1 MTSTLRFAQVVV
13 DCENAAKLA
22 GFYSELLGR
31 PIGEGTNEFFA
42 VIPGSAD
49 PPFPNLMFLQVPEPR
64 NGKNRLHFDLVT
76 DDKEEAIARAIELGA
91 SRFRGLRRVRCGLV
105 HPDRPGGE
113 RVRHRRTRLVVGA
126 FVRRQASATVTGQGS
141 PGSVTVASLERTPS
155 HGSARRAGIAWRYD

>member
-91 SRFRGLRRVRCGLV
+91 SRLGDFDEYGAVWSTLTDPEGNVF
-105 HPDRPGGE
+105 DIGGH
-113 RVRHRRTRLVVGA
+113 V
-126 FVRRQASATVTGQGS
+126 SS
-141 PGSVTVASLERTPS
+141 
-155 HGSARRAGIAWRYD
+155 

>member
-31 PIGEGTNEFFA
+31 PIGEGTNEFLA
-42 VIPGSAD
+42 VIPGSPD

-91 SRFRGLRRVRCGLV
+91 SRLGDFDEYGAVWSTLTDPEGNVF
-105 HPDRPGGE
+105 DIGGH
-113 RVRHRRTRLVVGA
+113 V
-126 FVRRQASATVTGQGS
+126 SS
-141 PGSVTVASLERTPS
+141 
-155 HGSARRAGIAWRYD
+155 

>member
-49 PPFPNLMFLQVPEPR
+49 APFPNLMFLQVPEPR

-91 SRFRGLRRVRCGLV
+91 SRLGDFDEYGAVWSTLTDPEGNVF
-105 HPDRPGGE
+105 DIGGH
-113 RVRHRRTRLVVGA
+113 V
-126 FVRRQASATVTGQGS
+126 SS
-141 PGSVTVASLERTPS
+141 
-155 HGSARRAGIAWRYD
+155 